1 MSIRYRLD
9 NIRTTYGSRTVLDIE
24 RLTLHSGRLYILT
37 GANGA
42 GKSTLLSHLALL
54 SPPAAGKIALD
65 GETVLWSNGSLLRLR
80 REVTLVHQSPYLF
93 TGSVA
98 TNVAYGLKLRGVHG
112 DSLKQRVEDAL
123 ALVGLPGFG
132 QRRSRELSGG
142 EAQRVALARALALE
156 TKVLLL
162 DEPLANVD
170 RETSELM
177 GKIISTLPARGTTV
191 VMTTHD
197 PEHLE
202 RMQGERIHLVA
213 GRLDAPRANRSTSFD
228 EGEKQPCLL
237 SPKPAASFLTA

>member
-1 MSIRYRLD
+1 MSIRYQLD
-9 NIRTTYGSRTVLDIE
+9 SIRTTYGSRTILDIE
-24 RLTLHSGRLYILT
+24 KLTLHAGHLYILT

-54 SPPAAGKIALD
+54 SPPATGKIVLN
-65 GETVLWSNGSLLRLR
+65 GETVLWSNGSLLRMR

-98 TNVAYGLKLRGVHG
+98 ANVAYGLKLRGIHG
-112 DSLKQRVEDAL
+112 DRLRQRVESAL
-123 ALVGLPGFG
+123 ALVGLPGFE

-156 TKVLLL
+156 TNVLLL

-170 RETSELM
+170 RETSKLM
-177 GKIISTLPARGTTV
+177 ETIISALPAGGTTV

-197 PEHLE
+197 PEHVE
-202 RMQGERIHLVA
+202 RLKGERIHLTA
-213 GRLDAPRANRSTSFD
+213 GRLAAPHTSRNTSFD
-228 EGEKQPCLL
+228 EGEHLPCHL
-237 SPKPAASFLTA
+237 SPKPAASFSIA

>member
-1 MSIRYRLD
+1 MSIRYRL
-9 NIRTTYGSRTVLDIE
+9 NSIRTTYGFRTVLDID

-54 SPPAAGKIALD
+54 SAPST
-65 GETVLWSNGSLLRLR
+65 GEIIFEDKAVRWDNSSLHHQR

-93 TGSVA
+93 TGSISA
-98 TNVAYGLKLRGVHG
+98 NVAYGLKLRGMHG
-112 DSLKQRVEDAL
+112 DGLRQRVEDAL

-132 QRRSRELSGG
+132 HRRSRELSGG

-170 RETSELM
+170 RATSELLE
-177 GKIISTLPARGTTV
+177 GIVAALPARGTTV
-191 VMTTHD
+191 IMTTHD

-202 RMQGERIHLVA
+202 RLQGERIHLVA
-213 GRLDAPRANRSTSFD
+213 GRLAEPQGRPLF
-228 EGEKQPCLL
+228 EGENQPCLL
-237 SPKPAASFLTA
+237 SPKPAASFSIG

>member
-1 MSIRYRLD
+1 MSIRYRL
-9 NIRTTYGSRTVLDIE
+9 NSIRTTYGSRTVLDID

-54 SPPAAGKIALD
+54 SQPAAGDIVFD
-65 GETVLWSNGSLLRLR
+65 GEAVRWSNGSLLRLR

-98 TNVAYGLKLRGVHG
+98 ANVAYGLKLRGVHG
-112 DSLKQRVEDAL
+112 DGLRQRVEDAL
-123 ALVGLPGFG
+123 TRVGLPGFG
-132 QRRSRELSGG
+132 HRRSRELSGG

-170 RETSELM
+170 RDTSALLE
-177 GKIISTLPARGTTV
+177 KIVSALPARGTTV

-197 PEHLE
+197 PEHVE
-202 RMQGERIHLVA
+202 RLKGERIHLVA
-213 GRLDAPRANRSTSFD
+213 GRLAAPQSFRSTSFD
-228 EGEKQPCLL
+228 EGENLPCRL
-237 SPKPAASFLTA
+237 SPKPATSFSIA

>member
-9 NIRTTYGSRTVLDIE
+9 SIQTSYDSRTVLDIGQ
-24 RLTLHSGRLYILT
+24 LTLRAGRLYILT

-42 GKSTLLSHLALL
+42 GKSTFLSHLALL
-54 SPPAAGKIALD
+54 TAPTSGEIVFE
-65 GETVLWSNGSLLRLR
+65 GETVHWSNSALQRQR
-80 REVTLVHQSPYLF
+80 RDVTLVHQSPYLF

-98 TNVAYGLKLRGVHG
+98 ANVAYGLKLRGVHG
-112 DSLKQRVEDAL
+112 DGLKQRVEEAL
-123 ALVGLPGFG
+123 ALVGLAGFG
-132 QRRSRELSGG
+132 HRRSRELSGG

-170 RETSELM
+170 RNTSDLLEN
-177 GKIISTLPARGTTV
+177 IISALPARGTTV

-202 RMQGERIHLVA
+202 RLKGERIHLAA
-213 GRLDAPRANRSTSFD
+213 GRLVAPQSFSTTSVE
-228 EGEKQPCLL
+228 EGEIQPCRL
-237 SPKPAASFLTA
+237 SPKPATSFSIA

>member
-1 MSIRYRLD
+1 M
-9 NIRTTYGSRTVLDIE
+9 DIG
-24 RLTLHSGRLYILT
+24 RLTLRAGRLYILT

-54 SPPAAGKIALD
+54 TAPTSGEIVFE
-65 GETVLWSNGSLLRLR
+65 GETVHWSNSALQRQR
-80 REVTLVHQSPYLF
+80 RDVTLVHQSPYLF

-98 TNVAYGLKLRGVHG
+98 ANVAYGLKLRGVHG
-112 DSLKQRVEDAL
+112 DGLKQRVEEAL
-123 ALVGLPGFG
+123 ALVGLAGFG
-132 QRRSRELSGG
+132 HRRSRELSGG

-170 RETSELM
+170 RNTSDLLEN
-177 GKIISTLPARGTTV
+177 IISALPARGTTV

-202 RMQGERIHLVA
+202 RLKGERIHLTA
-213 GRLDAPRANRSTSFD
+213 GRLAAPQSFSNTSVE
-228 EGEKQPCLL
+228 EGEIQPCRL
-237 SPKPAASFLTA
+237 SPKPATSFSIA

>member
-1 MSIRYRLD
+1 MCYHLS

-24 RLTLHSGRLYILT
+24 RLTLHAGRLYILT

-54 SPPAAGKIALD
+54 TAPTE
-65 GETVLWSNGSLLRLR
+65 GEITFEAEPVRWNNGALLRQR

-93 TGSVA
+93 TGTVA
-98 TNVAYGLKLRGVHG
+98 ANVAYGLKLRGMHG
-112 DSLKQRVEDAL
+112 DGLKRRVEEAL
-123 ALVGLPGFG
+123 SLVGLAGFG
-132 QRRSRELSGG
+132 LRRSRELSGG

-170 RETSELM
+170 RETNELLTAM
-177 GKIISTLPARGTTV
+177 IAGLPGRGTTV
-191 VMTTHD
+191 IMTTHD

-202 RMQGERIHLVA
+202 HLKGERIHLVA
-213 GRLDAPRANRSTSFD
+213 GLVASPHAPRTRSRD
-228 EGEKQPCLL
+228 EGEHESCRL
-237 SPKPAASFLTA
+237 SPKPATSFSIA

>member
-1 MSIRYRLD
+1 MSARYRL
-9 NIRTTYGSRTVLDIE
+9 NSIRTTYGSRTVLDID

-54 SPPAAGKIALD
+54 SAPSAGEIVFGDEAVRWD
-65 GETVLWSNGSLLRLR
+65 NGSLQRQR

-93 TGSVA
+93 TGSVSA
-98 TNVAYGLKLRGVHG
+98 NVAYGLKLRGMHG
-112 DSLKQRVEDAL
+112 DSLRQRVEDAL

-132 QRRSRELSGG
+132 HRRSRELSGG

-170 RETSELM
+170 RDTSELLE
-177 GKIISTLPARGTTV
+177 KIVSALPARGTTV

-202 RMQGERIHLVA
+202 RLQGERIHLVA
-213 GRLDAPRANRSTSFD
+213 GRIAAPQGISIT
-228 EGEKQPCLL
+228 EGENQPCLL
-237 SPKPAASFLTA
+237 SPKPATSFSIA